1 MTSRVHGPRWL
12 ALRTPQSCRR
22 ARSAGGSI
30 AYRLLFPIASSSH
43 ACSIRTKSRNS
54 IAGSRFGCNSWAKRV
69 AERAAGADH
78 RPMALCHVTVRV
90 HTGWP
95 VSASGLYE
103 LRDAGAH
110 LPGPLRVRR
119 TLVHVEG
126 YLDVV
131 VRTRRLPALVG

>member
-1 MTSRVHGPRWL
+1 
-12 ALRTPQSCRR
+12 
-22 ARSAGGSI
+22 
-30 AYRLLFPIASSSH
+30 
-43 ACSIRTKSRNS
+43 
-54 IAGSRFGCNSWAKRV
+54 
-69 AERAAGADH
+69 
-78 RPMALCHVTVRV
+78 MALYHVTVRV

-131 VRTRRLPALVG
+131 VRTRRLPAMAAIHQIRLLLPMLGLRRDQVGRIDVRRVHPLRSHRTLIASWLPPAAHPARPGPGGSRLSLSA